1 MSPWDGQQWN
11 YWGGGAS
18 TSLRSTNPRPG
29 KVTLD
34 VYRGRKTTLQQ
45 QVRPSSLGYPNDVW
59 SFPSRWVVPTIWIT
73 VGQGPTALEVG
84 AGGGCSDIFSLEYPF
99 SPLSPSLWGTV
110 RYRLKYHLNGPLD
123 PKQSTNQS
131 PAFELHYIQ
140 TDCVFKEVIEISGR
154 KPNHQKHA
162 VLYHLYFIFK
172 LSIYS
177 FNFSVEFFPLP

>member
-1 MSPWDGQQWN
+1 M
-11 YWGGGAS
+11 
-18 TSLRSTNPRPG
+18 
-29 KVTLD
+29 
-34 VYRGRKTTLQQ
+34 
-45 QVRPSSLGYPNDVW
+45 
-59 SFPSRWVVPTIWIT
+59 VPTIWIT

-84 AGGGCSDIFSLEYPF
+84 AGGGCSNIFSLEYPF

-177 FNFSVEFFPLP
+177 LNFSVEFFSLPWPFKSHKHEPPPPQTTYTQALSTTSVSRYLSSLSDDLLI